1 MRGGWAGTSVRDPES
16 QERTHESL
24 KGPIDILFDFF
35 IIIFLVF
42 STQIHNFERS
52 FSLSS
57 GPKAVLFRLAKFL
70 LEALVQSVDKS
81 LRFVMAQLVRH
92 LATSLLESSNDK
104 SMSAWYASYIE
115 AT

>member
-1 MRGGWAGTSVRDPES
+1 MNIPLTFY
-16 QERTHESL
+16 
-24 KGPIDILFDFF
+24 FDFF
-35 IIIFLVF
+35 IIIFFVF
-42 STQIHNFERS
+42 STQIHIFERS

-81 LRFVMAQLVRH
+81 LRFVMAQLVCH

>member
-1 MRGGWAGTSVRDPES
+1 LTFY
-16 QERTHESL
+16 
-24 KGPIDILFDFF
+24 FDFV
-35 IIIFLVF
+35 IIIIWVF

-57 GPKAVLFRLAKFL
+57 DPKAALFRLAKFL
-70 LEALVQSVDKS
+70 LEAVVQSVDKS
-81 LRFVMAQLVRH
+81 LRFGMAQLVRD
-92 LATSLLESSNDK
+92 LATSLLKSSNDK

>member
-1 MRGGWAGTSVRDPES
+1 LTFY
-16 QERTHESL
+16 
-24 KGPIDILFDFF
+24 FDFF
-35 IIIFLVF
+35 IIIFFLLF

-57 GPKAVLFRLAKFL
+57 DPKAVLFRLAKYL
-70 LEALVQSVDKS
+70 LEALVQSVVDKS

-92 LATSLLESSNDK
+92 LATSLLKSSNDK

-115 AT
+115 AA

>member
-1 MRGGWAGTSVRDPES
+1 LTFD
-16 QERTHESL
+16 
-24 KGPIDILFDFF
+24 FDFF
-35 IIIFLVF
+35 IIIFFVF

-57 GPKAVLFRLAKFL
+57 GAKAVLFRLEKFL

-81 LRFVMAQLVRH
+81 LRFAMAQLIRN

-104 SMSAWYASYIE
+104 SMSAWYASYFE